1 MAWKNLTQRSLADSM
16 MIDHDALKELDAV
29 HDLIDWNRLERLLLD
44 IHSSK
49 KGENSWP
56 PLMMFKA
63 LLLQSWYKLSDPALE
78 KQLARDLLFR
88 RFVALDISESV
99 PDHSTFWRFRQ
110 KLEKLSLMEKLLE
123 EINTQLVEQGLY
135 IKSGGVSIVDASVI
149 EAKQCRPNKDKE
161 GNSTQDPEA
170 GWNVKSGSDGK
181 RKSTYGYKAH
191 INVDEDGF
199 VQSTDFT
206 AGNVHDSNCFT
217 ELLDGEESSA
227 YADSAYLSEKHADW
241 LAARKIEN
249 RIIKRAYRNKPLS
262 EKDKHFNRLHSGVR
276 CTVER
281 VFGVLKLHYAMAKAR
296 YLGLGRNRTRF
307 ELMCVAHNIKRGLSI
322 QQESCA

>member
-16 MIDHDALKELDAV
+16 IIDHDAIKELDAV
-29 HDLIDWNRLERLLLD
+29 HDLIDWNRLERLLVD
-44 IHSSK
+44 IHANK
-49 KGENSWP
+49 KGEKSWP
-56 PLMMFKA
+56 PLIMFKA
-63 LLLQSWYKLSDPALE
+63 MLLQSWYKLSDPALE

-110 KLEKLSLMEKLLE
+110 KLEKLALMEKLLQ
-123 EINTQLVEQGLY
+123 EINAQLVEQGLY

-170 GWNVKSGSDGK
+170 AWNVKSGSDGK

-199 VQSTDFT
+199 VKSTDFT

-217 ELLDGEESSA
+217 ELLDGDESSV
-227 YADSAYLSEKHADW
+227 YADSAYLSEKHDDW
-241 LAARKIEN
+241 LMARKIDSK
-249 RIIKRAYRNKPLS
+249 IIKRAYRNKPLS
-262 EKDKHFNRLHSGVR
+262 ENDKHFNRLHCGVR

-296 YLGLGRNRTRF
+296 YLDLTRNRTRF

-322 QQESCA
+322 QQESCV

>member
-1 MAWKNLTQRSLADSM
+1 MAWKNLTQCSLAASM
-16 MIDHDALKELDAV
+16 MIDHDALKELDGV
-29 HDLIDWNRLERLLLD
+29 NDLIDWRRLERLLVD

-49 KGENSWP
+49 KGERSWP

-88 RFVALDISESV
+88 RFISLDISESV

-110 KLEKLSLMEKLLE
+110 KLEKSSLMEALLQEINVQLLE
-123 EINTQLVEQGLY
+123 KGLY

-149 EAKQCRPNKDKE
+149 EAKQCRPNKDKK

-170 GWNVKSGSDGK
+170 KWNVKSGSDGK

-191 INVDEDGF
+191 INVDEDGLIK
-199 VQSTDFT
+199 STDYT

-217 ELLDGEESSA
+217 ELLEGDESSV
-227 YADSAYLSEKHADW
+227 YADSAYSSQKHDGW
-241 LAARKIEN
+241 LGARKIDN
-249 RIIKRAYRNKPLS
+249 RIIKRAYRNSPLS
-262 EKDKHFNRLHSGVR
+262 ERDKQFNRLHSGVR

-281 VFGVLKLHYAMAKAR
+281 VFGVLKMHYAMAKAR
-296 YLGLGRNRTRF
+296 YMGLGRNRTRF
-307 ELMCVAHNIKRGLSI
+307 EIMCVAHNIKRGLSI

>member
-16 MIDHDALKELDAV
+16 IIDHDAIKELDAV
-29 HDLIDWNRLERLLLD
+29 HDLIDWNRLERLLVN
-44 IHSSK
+44 IHASK
-49 KGENSWP
+49 KGEKSWP

-63 LLLQSWYKLSDPALE
+63 MLLQSWYKLSDPALE

-88 RFVALDISESV
+88 RFFALDISESV

-110 KLEKLSLMEKLLE
+110 KLEKLALMEKLLQ
-123 EINTQLVEQGLY
+123 EINAQLVEQGLY

-199 VQSTDFT
+199 VKSTDFT
-206 AGNVHDSNCFT
+206 AGNIHDSNCFT
-217 ELLDGEESSA
+217 ELLDGDESSV
-227 YADSAYLSEKHADW
+227 YADSAYLSEKHDDW
-241 LAARKIEN
+241 LMARKIDN
-249 RIIKRAYRNKPLS
+249 KIIKRAYRNKPLS
-262 EKDKHFNRLHSGVR
+262 ENDKQFNRLHSGVR

-296 YLGLGRNRTRF
+296 YLGLARNRTRF

-322 QQESCA
+322 QQESCV